1 MSSPAVATAAPG
13 GRRARRRADGPR
25 TVDVDVVVVGA
36 GQAGLSAAYHLHR
49 TGLVPVGT
57 RGWERARGTFVVL
70 DENPRAG
77 GAWQHRWRSLTMAD
91 AHHVHDLPGMP
102 LAVVDAAEP
111 AADAVPYY
119 FAQYEEAF
127 GLNVQR
133 PVRVTRVTRGDDVD
147 GEPRYAV
154 ETQHVDHPDARVVWS
169 ARGVVNASG
178 TWNRPFWPSYPGRA
192 DFRGRQLHARD
203 FRTAQELADGHVVV
217 VGGGTSAVQL
227 LLQVA
232 EVTTT
237 TWVTRRP
244 PRWVDAEF
252 TPELGREAVARVEER
267 VRAGLP
273 PESVVSVTDLPLT
286 PAYRAGIASGVLRAR
301 PAFSRMV
308 ADGVVWDEGAA
319 TGAWRA
325 AATPDGDEGPDGR
338 VDGDRGVR
346 GDDDPGARGD
356 GDRGARGDVYRGARG
371 DGDPGARGDGDA
383 GARGDGD
390 RGARGDGDPGSR
402 GGDSDSDG
410 DGGSR
415 RDGEPGRERRRALV
429 VPHPAVDPD
438 LGAWVD
444 GPSFVP
450 ARTVLW
456 ATGFRASLDHLAP
469 LGLRGPGGGIAM
481 DGTEVVAEPRVQLV
495 GYGPSASTV
504 GANRAGREAARRLR
518 RHLRW

>member
-1 MSSPAVATAAPG
+1 MPSPAATTPAVG
-13 GRRARRRADGPR
+13 GRRARRDPRGPR

-36 GQAGLSAAYHLHR
+36 GQAGLSTAYHLHR
-49 TGLVPVGT
+49 TGLVPVGSA
-57 RGWERARGTFVVL
+57 GWERARGTFVVL

-102 LAVVDAAEP
+102 LTVVDLAEA

-133 PVRVTRVTRGDDVD
+133 PVHVARVERAPAAD
-147 GEPRYAV
+147 EPRFLVTTRHV
-154 ETQHVDHPDARVVWS
+154 EHADEVVVWS

-178 TWNRPFWPSYPGRA
+178 TWGRPFWPAYPGRA
-192 DFRGRQLHARD
+192 TFRGRQLHTRD
-203 FRTAQELADGHVVV
+203 FRRAADLADGHVVV

-227 LLQVA
+227 LLQLA

-244 PRWVDAEF
+244 PAWIDEEL
-252 TPELGREAVARVEER
+252 TPELGREAVGRVDER
-267 VRAGLP
+267 VRAGLV
-273 PESVVSVTDLPLT
+273 PESVVSVTGLPLT

-301 PAFSRMV
+301 PVFTRMV
-308 ADGVVWDEGAA
+308 PDGVVWDGAGPGAA
-319 TGAWRA
+319 GEGVARGAVG
-325 AATPDGDEGPDGR
+325 PGGDGQGEVGQGG
-338 VDGDRGVR
+338 VAQRGV
-346 GDDDPGARGD
+346 GQ
-356 GDRGARGDVYRGARG
+356 
-371 DGDPGARGDGDA
+371 
-383 GARGDGD
+383 
-390 RGARGDGDPGSR
+390 
-402 GGDSDSDG
+402 GG
-410 DGGSR
+410 
-415 RDGEPGRERRRALV
+415 
-429 VPHPAVDPD
+429 
-438 LGAWVD
+438 WID
-444 GPSFVP
+444 GPAHVD

-456 ATGFRASLDHLAP
+456 ATGFRAALDHLAP
-469 LGLRGPGGGIAM
+469 LGLRAPGGGIVV

-518 RHLRW
+518 RALGW

>member
-36 GQAGLSAAYHLHR
+36 GQAGLSAAYHLDR
-49 TGLVPVGT
+49 TGLVPVGS

-70 DENPRAG
+70 DDNPRAG
-77 GAWQHRWRSLTMAD
+77 GAWQHRWRSLTMAG

-102 LAVVDAAEP
+102 LAVVDEAEP

-133 PVRVTRVTRGDDVD
+133 PVRVTGVSRGEPVD
-147 GEPRYAV
+147 GEPRFTVA
-154 ETQHVDHPDARVVWS
+154 TQHVDHPDAQVVWS

-178 TWNRPFWPSYPGRA
+178 TWNRPFWPTYPGRG

-203 FRTAQELADGHVVV
+203 FRSAEDLADGHVVV

-244 PRWVDAEF
+244 PQWVDAEF
-252 TPELGREAVARVEER
+252 TPELGRDAVARVEER

-286 PAYRAGIASGVLRAR
+286 PAYRAGIEAGVLRAR
-301 PAFSRMV
+301 PVFSRLV
-308 ADGVVWDEGAA
+308 ADGVAWDD
-319 TGAWRA
+319 
-325 AATPDGDEGPDGR
+325 PDPAGSPPARGGR
-338 VDGDRGVR
+338 VS
-346 GDDDPGARGD
+346 A
-356 GDRGARGDVYRGARG
+356 
-371 DGDPGARGDGDA
+371 
-383 GARGDGD
+383 
-390 RGARGDGDPGSR
+390 
-402 GGDSDSDG
+402 
-410 DGGSR
+410 
-415 RDGEPGRERRRALV
+415 
-429 VPHPAVDPD
+429 VPRPAADPD
-438 LGAWVD
+438 LGRWVD
-444 GPSFVP
+444 GPPFVA

>member
-13 GRRARRRADGPR
+13 GRRARRRAEGPR

-133 PVRVTRVTRGDDVD
+133 PVRVTRVARGDDVD

-178 TWNRPFWPSYPGRA
+178 TWGRPFWPSYPGRA

-203 FRTAQELADGHVVV
+203 FRTAEELADGHVVV

-301 PAFSRMV
+301 PPFSRLV
-308 ADGVVWDEGAA
+308 ADGVVWDDEA
-319 TGAWRA
+319 TA
-325 AATPDGDEGPDGR
+325 AARLPGGTPGVDRVHDGR
-338 VDGDRGVR
+338 VRGGDGVHDGRGRDVDGVR
-346 GDDDPGARGD
+346 DGRGRDVD
-356 GDRGARGDVYRGARG
+356 GVHDGQVRDV
-371 DGDPGARGDGDA
+371 DGVHDGWSPGDA
-383 GARGDGD
+383 GAPGGRGE
-390 RGARGDGDPGSR
+390 P
-402 GGDSDSDG
+402 
-410 DGGSR
+410 
-415 RDGEPGRERRRALV
+415 DGEWPPATERPPG
-429 VPHPAVDPD
+429 VPHPAVDPE